1 MSALWRR
8 TTPLV
13 LASKSAVRLAVLRA
27 AGVPAEA
34 VPADIDER
42 AVEREAGTLSPAD
55 AAALLA
61 RAKAEA
67 VAARVPG
74 RLVLGADQTLELDG
88 RRFSKPQD
96 AAEARAQMLA
106 LRGRTH
112 ALHSAVALVE
122 GGRAAFAHVETARL
136 TMRDF
141 SEAFLAAY
149 LDEAGAAVQTSVG
162 GYQLEGLGA
171 QLFARV
177 DGDHFTVLG
186 LPLFPLLAHLRHAG
200 ALME

>member
-1 MSALWRR
+1 MTALWRR
-8 TTPLV
+8 ATPLV
-13 LASKSAVRLAVLRA
+13 LASRSAVRLALLRA
-27 AGVPAEA
+27 AGVPVEP
-34 VPADIDER
+34 VPAEVDER
-42 AVEREAGTLSPAD
+42 AVERKAGTLSPAD

-67 VAARVPG
+67 VAAHRSD
-74 RLVLGADQTLELDG
+74 RLVLGADQTLDLDG
-88 RRFSKPQD
+88 RRFSKPKD
-96 AAEARAQMLA
+96 LAEARAQMLA

-122 GGRAAFAHVETARL
+122 NGRSVFVHVETARL

-149 LDEAGAAVQTSVG
+149 LDATGAAVQTSVG

-186 LPLFPLLAHLRHAG
+186 LPLFPLLAALRQAG
-200 ALME
+200 ALVE